1 MIRLNKWF
9 NHQQFDQTKNSI
21 AWLLKGQYQFSIY
34 NEVIKMKELLSTPLG
49 LLVVFC
55 QPYILDHSIMDVFC
69 G

>member
-34 NEVIKMKELLSTPLG
+34 NEVIKIKELLSTPLG
-49 LLVVFC
+49 LLV
-55 QPYILDHSIMDVFC
+55 I
-69 G
+69 